1 MKTIYEE
8 RYNKALESA
17 KRELESC
24 GTLDCDAAKQ
34 IFRIFPELA
43 ENEDERISREI
54 TKFLVDY
61 YNGEYERPNENTIDS
76 WLSWLKKQG
85 EQKSV
90 ISDDALREGIA
101 HFGITQYQ
109 IDNWLKK
116 YVEVEKQSK
125 QKHKFNIGDIISNG
139 QAVFRVDNITKNC
152 IGQDCYFLVNV
163 EYEKKGIRYHI
174 LIDSQGNRSHLGEIT
189 WLCEQVDELFEKQG
203 KQKPA
208 DKIEPKFKEGDYV
221 ANDDSSIVAQIEG
234 VSTSG
239 YYYTFKNIKP
249 SISYSAPNCEFVD
262 KYYHLWTIEDAKDG
276 DVLAFDWTQD
286 NGASHWQKIVI
297 FKGLNK
303 DGIEGYGNTFK
314 NGKLVL
320 QEEVP
325 FYSKTWTMTLQP
337 ATKEQRDFLFQK
349 MHEAGYEWDAE
360 NKQVRKNSSINF

>member
-189 WLCEQVDELFEKQG
+189 WLCEQVDE
-203 KQKPA
+203 
-208 DKIEPKFKEGDYV
+208 
-221 ANDDSSIVAQIEG
+221 S
-234 VSTSG
+234 
-239 YYYTFKNIKP
+239 
-249 SISYSAPNCEFVD
+249 FVLLL
-262 KYYHLWTIEDAKDG
+262 KLK
-276 DVLAFDWTQD
+276 VFQPM
-286 NGASHWQKIVI
+286 VI
-297 FKGLNK
+297 
-303 DGIEGYGNTFK
+303 IIH
-314 NGKLVL
+314 
-320 QEEVP
+320 
-325 FYSKTWTMTLQP
+325 SKT
-337 ATKEQRDFLFQK
+337 
-349 MHEAGYEWDAE
+349 
-360 NKQVRKNSSINF
+360 